1 MRRIWRLWA
10 GIALCAA
17 TTSAPLPAVG
27 AAPSA
32 PSTAQILRGLA
43 PAVDP
48 IVADLVDPGDG
59 GPAPA
64 LPPDPD
70 AALGGGVTRLG
81 ARLGVALDP
90 RPALVR
96 AHLAPALAGRLA
108 LLLATLGSCMDAS
121 DALVSHLPEPVSAL
135 LDDRVAATVTL
146 SNADVAAVRACAL
159 RLERGGLELKR
170 FLASAPHDMGGSV
183 DLWPVLRLDN
193 VGTDD
198 VVLNDYVLSVDRGG
212 NDHYYNSAGGNLI
225 DVRRGPPGSPAP
237 TIGPARG
244 CVNPV
249 FDLHEGQCVIA
260 AALLLDMAGN
270 DTYGRVKPPEPDVDG
285 WFTDDPLV
293 QRIMT
298 EGAGFAGVGVLIDAA
313 GDDTYVGKTMA
324 QGAGHA
330 GGVGILR
337 DEQGDDHYTAIRM
350 AKGIGVLQ
358 GTGILH
364 DLAGNDLY
372 DYSLPRPKVPGTADG
387 RPGAGGALSTTG
399 LCDSLARWDEG
410 TGFFNGVGILVDD
423 SGDDTYRAAV
433 PVEHLSLNNPPLRH
447 TGSLGY
453 GDQAGLGVFI
463 DRAGH
468 DTYSGMPGRD
478 NGVTV
483 PPGPNSS
490 GLFMDMQ

>member
-1 MRRIWRLWA
+1 MRRTWRLWA
-10 GIALCAA
+10 RIALCAA
-17 TTSAPLPAVG
+17 TATVPVLTAG
-27 AAPSA
+27 AAPPP
-32 PSTAQILRGLA
+32 PSTAQILRSLA

-48 IVADLVDPGDG
+48 VIADLVEPGPDAS
-59 GPAPA
+59 PIA
-64 LPPDPD
+64 LPADPA
-70 AALGGGVTRLG
+70 AALAGEVTRLG
-81 ARLGVALDP
+81 ARLGVPFDP
-90 RPALVR
+90 RPALAR
-96 AHLAPALAGRLA
+96 AHLHPALAGRLA
-108 LLLATLGSCMDAS
+108 LLLVTLGACMDAS
-121 DALVSHLPEPVSAL
+121 DRLVAHLPVAPGAL
-135 LDDRVAATVTL
+135 FDDRVAAGITL
-146 SNADVAAVRACAL
+146 PAADVAAIRGCAL

-170 FLASAPHDMGGSV
+170 FLAGAPRDLGGSLA
-183 DLWPVLRLDN
+183 LWPVLRLDN
-193 VGTDD
+193 AGTDD

-212 NDHYYNSAGGNLI
+212 DDHYYNNAGGNLI
-225 DVRRGPPGSPAP
+225 DVRRGPPGSQAP
-237 TIGPARG
+237 SIAPARG

-249 FDLHEGQCVIA
+249 YDLHEGQCVIA

-270 DTYGRVKPPEPDVDG
+270 DTYGRLEPADPKADG
-285 WFTDDPLV
+285 YCTDDPLV

-313 GDDTYVGKTMA
+313 GDDTYVGKTMT

-337 DEQGDDHYTAIRM
+337 DEQGNDVYTAIRM
-350 AKGIGVLQ
+350 SKGIGVLQ

-372 DYSLPRPKVPGTADG
+372 TFRLPRPKVPGTPDG

-410 TGFFNGVGILVDD
+410 TGFFNGVGVLVDD
-423 SGDDTYRAAV
+423 SGDDVYQAAV

-453 GDQAGLGVFI
+453 GDQAGFGVFI

-478 NGVTV
+478 NGVVT
-483 PPGPNSS
+483 PPSAGST
-490 GLFMDMQ
+490 GVFMDLQ